1 VLVFGWWKKK
11 MGELILTSIVRRV
24 FAVWLPW
31 KKRGSKR
38 GIEEGFPW
46 SCGCGAF
53 SGRVEGSSEITGSLF
68 VHILVWKVVVNKDFC
83 GGTMYPV
90 SIS

>member
-1 VLVFGWWKKK
+1 

-24 FAVWLPW
+24 FAVLLPW

-53 SGRVEGSSEITGSLF
+53 SGRAWENFPAVRGR
-68 VHILVWKVVVNKDFC
+68 
-83 GGTMYPV
+83 
-90 SIS
+90 

>member
-1 VLVFGWWKKK
+1 

-53 SGRVEGSSEITGSLF
+53 SGRVVIKAGVGIHSFEDHNF
-68 VHILVWKVVVNKDFC
+68 MF
-83 GGTMYPV
+83 
-90 SIS
+90 